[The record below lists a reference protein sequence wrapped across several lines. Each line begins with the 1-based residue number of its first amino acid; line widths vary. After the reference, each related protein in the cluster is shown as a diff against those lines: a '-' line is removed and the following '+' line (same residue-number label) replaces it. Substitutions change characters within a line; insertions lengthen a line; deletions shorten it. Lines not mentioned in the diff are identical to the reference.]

1 MQKLGGT
8 MKTLLLAQ
16 ILFICLQNGGY
27 TEMPHYILFA
37 PLYIGL
43 AIGVLCLICV
53 LCGAVTVDKVNK

>member
-1 MQKLGGT
+1 MIR
-8 MKTLLLAQ
+8 LLLTQ

-43 AIGVLCLICV
+43 AIGVLLLICA
-53 LCGAVTVDKVNK
+53 LCNAVIAYKETQ